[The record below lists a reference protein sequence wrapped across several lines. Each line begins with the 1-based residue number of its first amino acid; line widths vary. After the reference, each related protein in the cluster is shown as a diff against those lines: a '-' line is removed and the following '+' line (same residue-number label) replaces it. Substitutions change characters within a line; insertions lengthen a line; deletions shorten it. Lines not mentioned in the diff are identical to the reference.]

1 MKPRF
6 RGEQWLLVLFLM
18 PALFFFFFA
27 QGYPL
32 FYSFYISLK
41 KWSFTS
47 SAINMKFIGLSN
59 YLNVIKDPVFQHSVV
74 VSFIF
79 FLVATFFE
87 VILGFFIATLVVGES
102 NLLKVSRTI
111 LILPMVI
118 APVAVGTTWRMLF
131 NSKAGLINYALKLV
145 GIKGPNWLATPFTAL
160 LSAIIVDV
168 WEWTPFALIIF
179 VAAIG
184 SLPLDILNAAQIDG
198 ASRWQ
203 ELRYIILPLLTPVII
218 LVILLRSIETF
229 FVFDI
234 IYTLTY
240 GGPGFSTNVVT
251 LYIYNQG
258 LKYFNV
264 GYSAAASLLLLFVCA
279 LVVIKPLMNYSRR

>member
-1 MKPRF
+1 MKPMF
-6 RGEQWLLVLFLM
+6 RTERWLLLLFLA
-18 PALFFFFFA
+18 PALFFIIFA

-41 KWSFTS
+41 KWSFDC
-47 SAINMKFIGLSN
+47 SAMNMKFIGLGN
-59 YLNVIKDPVFQHSVV
+59 YINVIKDPVFQHSVV
-74 VSFIF
+74 VSFTF

-87 VILGFFIATLVVGES
+87 VLLGFFIATLVVGES
-102 NLLKVSRTI
+102 NLLKISRTI
-111 LILPMVI
+111 LVLPMVI

-131 NSKAGLINYALKLV
+131 NSKAGLINYTLKLV
-145 GIKGPNWLATPFTAL
+145 GITGPNWLAAPFTAL
-160 LSAIIVDV
+160 FSVIIVDI

-179 VAAIG
+179 IAAIG
-184 SLPLDILNAAQIDG
+184 SLPLDILDAARIDG
-198 ASRWQ
+198 ASHWQ
-203 ELRYIILPLLTPVII
+203 ELKYVILPLLKKVII
-218 LVILLRSIETF
+218 LVVLLRSIETF

-264 GYSAAASLLLLFVCA
+264 SYSAAASLLLLFICV
-279 LVVIKPLMNYSRR
+279 LIVMKPLASYSNR